1 MIRRI
6 IFIVFFCLFAAGCSS
21 DYHDIAADR
30 FPPIFPDYIDVTV
43 PSAIAPLN
51 FMITVPCTACRVNI
65 IGTKTAYVFK
75 GKNKIRIPI
84 KKWKKALS
92 TEDSLEV
99 TVCIKENREWIR
111 FKSFRL
117 YISDDPIDDILC
129 YRRIMPGYAYYNF
142 MGIYQ
147 RETGSFREK
156 VIVENTLFG
165 NSCLN
170 CHAFA
175 GNNPQKMQLH
185 IRGKGGGTLIV
196 DEEEVKRID
205 TGVDGLWGSFRYPYW
220 HPGGRY
226 IAYSINN
233 TLQTFHNEPS
243 KILDVFDTRS
253 DIVIYDVEQNQVLS
267 NKTLMDS
274 TCLETFP
281 AFSADGKTL
290 YFCSAPAP
298 LTELE
303 KTFYSLKA
311 VSFDPQNGK
320 TGDTIMNIYT
330 LENGSIAFP
339 RPSHDG
345 RYITFTCADYGTF
358 PIWHKEADIWI
369 LNTTNGQAGPATT
382 INSDNTESYH
392 SWSSSSK
399 WLAFASRRTDGL
411 HTRIYIAHINDQGA
425 FSKPFLLPQ
434 KNPGFYSESLQ
445 SYNIPEFVSGTIK
458 LSRQKILN
466 SKIITAHNE
475 R

>member
-1 MIRRI
+1 MIRNIFFI
-6 IFIVFFCLFAAGCSS
+6 IFLCLFAGGCSS
-21 DYHDIAADR
+21 EYQYIVADR

-43 PSAIAPLN
+43 PSTIAPLN
-51 FMITVPCTACRVNI
+51 FMITATCSSCQVSIKGAN
-65 IGTKTAYVFK
+65 TAYVVK
-75 GKNKIRIPI
+75 GKNKIRIPLR
-84 KKWKKALS
+84 KWKKALE
-92 TEDSLEV
+92 TENILEV
-99 TVCIKENREWIR
+99 TVSIKENRGWIR
-111 FKSFRL
+111 YRSFHI
-117 YISDDPIDDILC
+117 YISEDPIDDILC

-147 RETGSFREK
+147 REISTFREK
-156 VIVENTLFG
+156 TIVENTLFG

-175 GNNPQKMQLH
+175 GNDPRKMQLH
-185 IRGKGGGTLIV
+185 IRGTGGGTLII
-196 DEEEVKRID
+196 DEEDVKRID
-205 TGVDGLWGSFRYPYW
+205 TRVDGLWDSFRYPYW
-220 HPGGRY
+220 HPDGRY

-233 TLQTFHNEPS
+233 TSQTFHNEPS
-243 KILDVFDTRS
+243 RILDVFDTRS
-253 DIVIYDVEQNQVLS
+253 DIIIYDVEQNKVLS
-267 NKTLMDS
+267 CKTLMDS

-311 VSFDPQNGK
+311 VSFDPQNGQ
-320 TGDTIMNIYT
+320 TGDSIINIYT
-330 LENGSIAFP
+330 PKNGSTAFP

-345 RYITFTCADYGTF
+345 RYITFTLADYGTF

-369 LNTTNGQAGPATT
+369 LNTDSGQAGPAAS
-382 INSDNTESYH
+382 INSENTESYH
-392 SWSSSSK
+392 TWSSNSK

-411 HTRIYIAHINDQGA
+411 YTRIYIAHMNEEGI

-458 LSRQKILN
+458 LSKQAILN
-466 SKIITAHNE
+466 SQIITTRNE